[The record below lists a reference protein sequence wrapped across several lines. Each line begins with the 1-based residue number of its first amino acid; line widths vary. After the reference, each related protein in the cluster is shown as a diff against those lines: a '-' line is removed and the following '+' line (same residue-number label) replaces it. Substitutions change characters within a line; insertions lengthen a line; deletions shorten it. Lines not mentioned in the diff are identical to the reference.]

1 MVRVLMVFGASVFAA
16 CAALVAILTFGTIKG
31 LHDDEK
37 AMRAYGSAMS
47 EIIKRKTSADA

>member
-1 MVRVLMVFGASVFAA
+1 MVRALMVFGASVFAA
-16 CAALVAILTFGTIKG
+16 CAACAALLTFGTIKG

-37 AMRAYGSAMS
+37 AMRAYSSAMA